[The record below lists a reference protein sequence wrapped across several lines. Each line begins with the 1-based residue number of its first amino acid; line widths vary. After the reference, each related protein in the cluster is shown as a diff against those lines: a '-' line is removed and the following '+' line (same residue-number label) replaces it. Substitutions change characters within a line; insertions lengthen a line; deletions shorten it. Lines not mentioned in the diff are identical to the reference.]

1 MSQLYHHAFS
11 NTLVLM
17 LVYCFDVLLWI
28 KGEGPFEGHDMH
40 LIGFELLVGAHDYR
54 FNLELIDEVDPH
66 SMLG

>member
-1 MSQLYHHAFS
+1 
-11 NTLVLM
+11 M